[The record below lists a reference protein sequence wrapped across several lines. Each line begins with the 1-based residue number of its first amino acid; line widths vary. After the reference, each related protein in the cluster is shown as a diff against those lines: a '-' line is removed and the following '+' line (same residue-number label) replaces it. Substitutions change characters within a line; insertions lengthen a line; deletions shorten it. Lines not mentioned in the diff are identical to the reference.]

1 MKRKKEFTISL
12 RCGTQKTNKKKIR
25 KKNFKEDNID
35 MIANTKIHRP
45 E

>member
-1 MKRKKEFTISL
+1 MS
-12 RCGTQKTNKKKIR
+12 GTQKTNKKKTR
-25 KKNFKEDNID
+25 KKNFKEDNVD

>member
-1 MKRKKEFTISL
+1 M
-12 RCGTQKTNKKKIR
+12 CGTQKTNKKETG
-25 KKNFKEDNID
+25 KKNFKEDKVD

>member
-1 MKRKKEFTISL
+1 MCE
-12 RCGTQKTNKKKIR
+12 TQKTNKKKTW
-25 KKNFKEDNID
+25 KKNFKEDNVD

>member
-1 MKRKKEFTISL
+1 M
-12 RCGTQKTNKKKIR
+12 CGTKKTNKKKTR
-25 KKNFKEDNID
+25 KKNFKADNVD

>member
-1 MKRKKEFTISL
+1 M
-12 RCGTQKTNKKKIR
+12 CGTQKTNKKKTR
-25 KKNFKEDNID
+25 KKNFKEDNVD